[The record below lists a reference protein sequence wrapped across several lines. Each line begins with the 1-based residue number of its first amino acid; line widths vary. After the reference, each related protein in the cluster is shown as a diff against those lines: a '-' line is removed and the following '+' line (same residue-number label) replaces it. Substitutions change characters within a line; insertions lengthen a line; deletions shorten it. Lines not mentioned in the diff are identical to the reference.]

1 MNYYEEE
8 LEKAK
13 NRLKK
18 AKKSIDE
25 NCKQRRPMEEPKILR
40 SGPPDEVEL
49 MRTQKGLDG
58 D

>member
-1 MNYYEEE
+1 MSYYEEE

-25 NCKQRRPMEEPKILR
+25 RCKQRRPMKEPKTLV
-40 SGPPDEVEL
+40 SGPIDEVEL
-49 MRTQKGLDG
+49 MRRQKGLD
-58 D
+58 DD